1 MMESDSVTAYFQ
13 LIQGNVQHI
22 ASGNADAVRSEAE
35 QRHREIMQSTIHT
48 LGTQCRQAIDQMKK
62 ACDEHVMS
70 MQEDNIARKA
80 IG

>member
-62 ACDEHVMS
+62 QKVHVCCQNFYS
-70 MQEDNIARKA
+70 LNYL
-80 IG
+80 